1 MESVF
6 VGLIRFMDPDPG
18 RFFSLFESYKAR
30 THLICQKQ
38 PLDFVFCSFT
48 CVEDIMTCSKALFI
62 EAMECG
68 DTLLPDVVIAQMPG
82 VTSEADDG
90 VNDLGDIE
98 EGETRFRTE

>member
-1 MESVF
+1 
-6 VGLIRFMDPDPG
+6 
-18 RFFSLFESYKAR
+18 
-30 THLICQKQ
+30 
-38 PLDFVFCSFT
+38 
-48 CVEDIMTCSKALFI
+48 MTCSKALFI